1 MSSAVLWVA
10 TFQNIGKEFL
20 SPPNAAGLLIATLTM
35 ILCHSTLCQ
44 TTHFFFVN
52 LVAIN
57 PCGQMVV
64 FQFMISSENRILEKK
79 ISQTLPWLPN
89 LSQRCPWA
97 AHLTSY
103 SEVKLLSG
111 QLKKTCSYIGLFPG
125 AVNITIV
132 ILN

>member
-1 MSSAVLWVA
+1 MA

-35 ILCHSTLCQ
+35 ILCHCTLCQ

-79 ISQTLPWLPN
+79 Q
-89 LSQRCPWA
+89 
-97 AHLTSY
+97 
-103 SEVKLLSG
+103 VKHSLD
-111 QLKKTCSYIGLFPG
+111 FPTYPRD
-125 AVNITIV
+125 ALEQHT
-132 ILN
+132 